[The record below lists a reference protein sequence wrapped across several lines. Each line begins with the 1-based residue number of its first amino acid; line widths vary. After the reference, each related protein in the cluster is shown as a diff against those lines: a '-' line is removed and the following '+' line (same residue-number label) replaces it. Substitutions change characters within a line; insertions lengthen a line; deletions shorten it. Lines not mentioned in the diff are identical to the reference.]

1 MFNKIIK
8 YKFWI
13 SGGIIFILGAWYIGT
28 MLKWSGIAGKEEGK
42 KTLLEQAKEYYL
54 DGEYKKAINLYE
66 KVLILEP
73 NNSTAILDLA
83 VLYDDYLNLD
93 DKAVE
98 LYKRYI
104 ELEPKSKK
112 SVIVEGLI
120 KETAQES
127 LGLSNP
133 EIAKIKQ
140 LENELNNIKKENELL
155 KEETQTLSSKL
166 YTIQADHE
174 KEIKSL
180 QEERERI
187 TGELSSA
194 RIKIGK
200 LTRELANSEN
210 SKKNLLQQLE
220 ETIKKEKA
228 SKIKSNKIKA
238 DKI

>member
-1 MFNKIIK
+1 M
-8 YKFWI
+8 
-13 SGGIIFILGAWYIGT
+13 LGAWYMGT
-28 MLKWSGIAGKEEGK
+28 MLKWSGITGKEEGR
-42 KTLLEQAKEYYL
+42 KTLLWQAKEYYL

-73 NNSTAILDLA
+73 KNSTAILDLA

-93 DKAVE
+93 DKAIE

-104 ELEPKSKK
+104 ELEPNSKK
-112 SVIVEGLI
+112 KPLAEEWI
-120 KETAQES
+120 KEAAQES
-127 LGLSNP
+127 LGLKDP
-133 EIAKIKQ
+133 GIDKVKQ
-140 LENELNNIKKENELL
+140 LENELNAVKKENELL
-155 KEETQTLSSKL
+155 KEEAQTLSSKL

-174 KEIKSL
+174 KEIKNL

-210 SKKNLLQQLE
+210 SKKGLLRKLE
-220 ETIKKEKA
+220 DAIKKEK
-228 SKIKSNKIKA
+228 SKKRILMPSPEM
-238 DKI
+238 DKKTYYNAVKKEMEHE